1 MSPNV
6 SPIRLAVINLLV
18 LTLLATLLGRLWYLQ
33 VLAGG
38 EAQELA
44 ERTSIR
50 FVYEQAPRG
59 FMFDREGRT
68 IARNRTALTL
78 ALDVS
83 RVPEKRK
90 DGLIRDLAEILDMEE
105 SEVREIVEDDRI
117 GPHTPRPIA
126 LDVDKDVVIALRE
139 RPDDF

>member
-1 MSPNV
+1 MPNPNV
-6 SPIRLAVINLLV
+6 SQILLAVAQLLV
-18 LTLLATLLGRLWYLQ
+18 LSLLATLVGRLWYLQ

-38 EAQELA
+38 EAQQLA

-59 FMFDREGRT
+59 FVFDREGRT
-68 IARNRTALTL
+68 LARNRTALTV

-83 RVPEKRK
+83 RVPSDRREQV
-90 DGLIRDLAEILDMEE
+90 IRDLARALQMKASD
-105 SEVREIVEDDRI
+105 VRDIVEDDRI

-126 LDVDKDVVIALRE
+126 LDV
-139 RPDDF
+139 